1 MAQVLDV
8 HRLQFAFTVTFHYIF
23 TQLTMGLALL
33 LVYLKTKAL
42 RTGDEHYNRAARF
55 WARIFGINFA
65 LGVVTGIPMEF
76 QFGTNWAAF
85 SKAAWGVIGQAVVTE
100 GMWSFFL

>member
-1 MAQVLDV
+1 MGQALDV
-8 HRLQFAFTVTFHYIF
+8 HRLQFAFTITFHYIF
-23 TQLTMGLALL
+23 PQLTMGLALL

-65 LGVVTGIPMEF
+65 IVVVTGIPLEF

-85 SKAAWGVIGQAVVTE
+85 AKAAGGGHAETPGMEGVV
-100 GMWSFFL
+100 